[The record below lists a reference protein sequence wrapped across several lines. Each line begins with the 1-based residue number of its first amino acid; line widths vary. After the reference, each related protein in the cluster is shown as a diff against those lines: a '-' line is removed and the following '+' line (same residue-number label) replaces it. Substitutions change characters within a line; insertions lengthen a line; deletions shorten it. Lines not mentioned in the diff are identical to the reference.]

1 MVNFMCFVPPPPH
14 THTQTNAPNAGSVQ
28 NNRNSHTLRGKNG
41 TATWKTVWQFL
52 IKLNILLTHHPA
64 NILLGI
70 YPKDLKTF
78 VHIKPPTRM
87 FTIALFTIVKTWKQ
101 PK

>member
-1 MVNFMCFVPPPPH
+1 M
-14 THTQTNAPNAGSVQ
+14 NAPNAGSTH
-28 NNRNSHTLRGKNG
+28 NNRNSHTPRDENG

-52 IKLNILLTHHPA
+52 IKLNVVLTHHPA

-87 FTIALFTIVKTWKQ
+87 CTIALFTIVKTWKQ

>member
-1 MVNFMCFVPPPPH
+1 MVNFMCFVPH
-14 THTQTNAPNAGSVQ
+14 THTQMNASNAGSMQ
-28 NNRNSHTLRGKNG
+28 NDRNTHTLRDENG
-41 TATWKTVWQFL
+41 RAAWKTVRQFL